1 MVLDNLM
8 KQQLTNILNSGR
20 DSALLRFSLAK
31 SFAASGELPEAVRHL
46 QEAVRQKPD
55 YSAAWAELGL
65 NLLRLGD
72 NEGATAAWLKGI
84 TVATAQGDAQ
94 VRRQL
99 EVRLRR
105 MRSQLPKGSCNG
117 PS

>member
-1 MVLDNLM
+1 M
-8 KQQLTNILNSGR
+8 KQQLMNILNSGR

-31 SFAASGELPEAVRHL
+31 ALAASGDLPEAVRHL
-46 QEAVRQKPD
+46 QESVRQKPD

-65 NLLRLGD
+65 NLLRMGD
-72 NEGATAAWLKGI
+72 DKGAIAAWENGRI
-84 TVATAQGDAQ
+84 VAETQGDVQ

-105 MRSQLPKGSCNG
+105 IRSQPPKGSCKG
-117 PS
+117 QS